1 MTYCKISLKTVPKAS
16 KYRDYQDAAFKS
28 LFGSLKVNPV
38 LELSRTAFQQASV
51 RHTTGL
57 SISGMQQKLS
67 MAITENHQL
76 DLVTRNGQYILKPSP
91 EEFPNAAENEHT
103 AMLTGQLL
111 GIRTAGCGLI
121 SFADGELAYITR
133 RFDRPDN
140 AIKIHQEDLVQGFDM
155 PSDRKYDRSYEAAG
169 ALIGAMTGGKQTV
182 VLEYIHRIMHAYLV
196 GNDDMHLK
204 NISLQKLPN
213 NTTALYDQLTPN
225 YDCLFAGAFENRN
238 EVGFLALD
246 LLDDG
251 FSNQYQ
257 HHGFYTGCDFIE
269 LANRL
274 NIPDKPIQSFVKN
287 TERKLPQII
296 ETIRHSYMPD
306 EQKTSAEEIVI
317 DRLRAL
323 SIQVGV

>member
-38 LELSRTAFQQASV
+38 LELSRPAFKQASV

-57 SISGMQQKLS
+57 SISGVQQKLS
-67 MAITENHQL
+67 LGITESHQL
-76 DLVTRNGQYILKPSP
+76 EPVTTNGQYILKPSP

-103 AMLTGQLL
+103 AMLTGHIL
-111 GIRTAGCGLI
+111 GIRTADCGLI
-121 SFADGELAYITR
+121 SFADDELAYITR

-140 AIKIHQEDLVQGFDM
+140 VKKFHQEDLVQGFDM
-155 PSDRKYDRSYEAAG
+155 PSDRKYDKSYEAAG
-169 ALIGAMTGGKQTV
+169 ALINAMTGGKQTV

-204 NISLQKLPN
+204 NTSLQKLPN

-246 LLDDG
+246 LLDNG
-251 FSNQYQ
+251 FSAQYE
-257 HHGFYTGCDFIE
+257 HHGYYTGHDFVE
-269 LANRL
+269 LAGKL
-274 NIPDKPIQSFVKN
+274 GIPAKPIQSFVKN
-287 TERKLPQII
+287 IERKLPQLIDMI
-296 ETIRHSYMPD
+296 HHSYMRD
-306 EQKTSAEEIVI
+306 EQKVRAGEIIV
-317 DRLRAL
+317 DRLRTL
-323 SIQVGV
+323 SIGV